1 MSVLAPEAPAG
12 RTLEV
17 RPWPDAVIDT
27 VGHDPRSEYVE
38 QFWLA
43 VLGPCRTWLLR
54 RLATGFERRPS
65 ASARPRD
72 DGPVVGLGMRSGR
85 HSTFLRT
92 VKRYWRSVTRLG
104 EAGNVLMMRRKL
116 PPLTV
121 TRWTGSRTT
130 SRKPTR
136 RRSERS
142 GHRRPDAGPPAR
154 PDAGR
159 RSRPAAHGL
168 IPARSFVRC

>member
-43 VLGPCRTWLLR
+43 VLGPSATWLLR
-54 RLATGFERRPS
+54 RLATGLEQQPSGFELDLKTT
-65 ASARPRD
+65 ARSL
-72 DGPVVGLGMRSGR
+72 GLGMRSGR

-92 VKRYWRSVTRLG
+92 VKRCCAFSITRLD

-116 PPLTV
+116 PPLTRHQV
-121 TRWTGSRTT
+121 DRLPDDLKEAHEAWLRA
-130 SRKPTR
+130 
-136 RRSERS
+136 ERS
-142 GHRRPDAGPPAR
+142 IAAGTRARRLARTLDVDPDRPPA
-154 PDAGR
+154 A
-159 RSRPAAHGL
+159 
-168 IPARSFVRC
+168 